1 MAIACFRFNSLS
13 PEVLGQVA
21 SHIRATPVWA
31 AIEVVF
37 TAQSRPRILQL
48 RLALSNA
55 KKGNRTATDYF
66 SNMVQLGDEMAAA
79 RKVLDQDE
87 MVSYILAGLDLEYNF
102 WVSAMAAYVE
112 PVTLGDLYSQI
123 LTFDTHLHLLPVLC
137 TGCVMRR
144 SQRRWPWSRR
154 LWWW

>member
-55 KKGNRTATDYF
+55 KKGNRTAADYF
-66 SNMVQLGDEMAAA
+66 SKMVQLGYDMAVAG
-79 RKVLDQDE
+79 KVLDQDE
-87 MVSYILAGLDLEYNF
+87 MVSYLLAGLDMEYNSL
-102 WVSAMAAYVE
+102 VSAMAARVE
-112 PVTLGDLYSQI
+112 PVMLEDVYSQ
-123 LTFDTHLHLLPVLC
+123 LMTFETRLRLLRDEDAA
-137 TGCVMRR
+137 GF
-144 SQRRWPWSRR
+144 
-154 LWWW
+154 

>member
-1 MAIACFRFNSLS
+1 
-13 PEVLGQVA
+13 VLGQVA

-87 MVSYILAGLDLEYNF
+87 MVSYLLAGLDMEYNSL
-102 WVSAMAAYVE
+102 VSAMAARVE
-112 PVTLGDLYSQI
+112 PVMLEDVYSQ
-123 LTFDTHLHLLPVLC
+123 LMTFETRLRLLRDEDAA
-137 TGCVMRR
+137 GF
-144 SQRRWPWSRR
+144 
-154 LWWW
+154 